1 MYAGIEAGGTKFNCM
16 IAEHPQLILAEKR
29 IATTDPENTIRQVC
43 DFFRTC
49 MQEKSVTVRSVGIG
63 SFGPLDLD
71 PTSPTFGA
79 ITSTPKLAW
88 RNFNIK
94 NAVEA
99 ALQIPAVLDTD
110 VNAAA
115 LGEYLWGAGK
125 GKDTVLYLTIG
136 TGIGGG
142 ITMRGEPLHGM
153 LHPEMGHIYLPISSD
168 EGAFRGICP
177 YHGNCFEGLAS
188 GPALQAQ
195 WGVEA
200 EELAVDHPAWKRE
213 AHIIAQALCNYICIL
228 SPHIIILGGGV
239 MQQKQL
245 FPLIH
250 EQVQTLLAGYV
261 QAPGIIDDIE
271 SYIVPPG
278 LGNHA
283 GMLGAIGLAQ
293 KAVF

>member
-1 MYAGIEAGGTKFNCM
+1 MYAGIEAGGTKFNC
-16 IAEHPQLILAEKR
+16 IVAENPKHIIAEKR
-29 IATTDPENTIRQVC
+29 IATTEPEITMQKVYE
-43 DFFRTC
+43 FFRTS
-49 MQEKSVTVRSVGIG
+49 MQQENIKLQAIGIG

-71 PTSPTFGA
+71 PTSSMYGA
-79 ITSTPKLAW
+79 ITSTPKIAW
-88 RNFNIK
+88 RNYNIK
-94 NAVEA
+94 EA
-99 ALQIPAVLDTD
+99 IETALEIPAVLDTD

-125 GKDTVLYLTIG
+125 GKQSVLYLTIG

-142 ITMRGEPLHGM
+142 IIIQGEPLHGM

-200 EELAVDHPAWKRE
+200 EELAEDHPAWKRE

-228 SPHIIILGGGV
+228 SLHIIILGGGV

-245 FPLIH
+245 FPLIRS
-250 EQVQTLLAGYV
+250 QVQTLLNGYV
-261 QAPGIIDDIE
+261 QAPSIINNID

-278 LGNHA
+278 LGNRA
-283 GMLGAIGLAQ
+283 GVLGAIGLAQ
-293 KAVF
+293 KAVV

>member
-1 MYAGIEAGGTKFNCM
+1 MLAGIEAGGTKFNCI
-16 IAEHPQLILAEKR
+16 IAENSKHIIAEKR
-29 IATTDPENTIRQVC
+29 IATKDPERTIQEVSE
-43 DFFRTC
+43 FFHNA
-49 MQEKSVTVRSVGIG
+49 MQQADVELQSIGIG

-71 PTSPTFGA
+71 PTSPTYGA
-79 ITSTPKLAW
+79 ITSTPKISW

-94 NAVEA
+94 KAIET
-99 ALQIPAVLDTD
+99 ALDIPTVLDTD

-125 GKDTVLYLTIG
+125 GKLSVLYLTIG

-142 ITMRGEPLHGM
+142 IVIHGKPLHGM

-168 EGAFRGICP
+168 EGAFQGICP

-200 EELAVDHPAWKRE
+200 EDLAEDHPAWIQE
-213 AHIIAQALCNYICIL
+213 AHTIAQALCNYICIL
-228 SPHIIILGGGV
+228 SPQIIILGGGV

-245 FPLIH
+245 FPLIRS
-250 EQVQTLLAGYV
+250 QVQTLLNGYV
-261 QAPGIIDDIE
+261 QAPSIIENIE
-271 SYIVPPG
+271 AYIVPPG
-278 LGNHA
+278 LGNRA
-283 GMLGAIGLAQ
+283 GVLGAIGLAQ
-293 KAVF
+293 MAHR

>member
-1 MYAGIEAGGTKFNCM
+1 MYAGIEAGGTKFNC
-16 IAEHPQLILAEKR
+16 IVAENPKHIIAEKR
-29 IATTDPENTIRQVC
+29 IATTEPEITMQKVYE
-43 DFFRTC
+43 FFRTS
-49 MQEKSVTVRSVGIG
+49 MQQENIKLQAIGIG

-71 PTSPTFGA
+71 PTSSMYGA
-79 ITSTPKLAW
+79 ITSTPKIAW
-88 RNFNIK
+88 RNYNIK
-94 NAVEA
+94 KAIET
-99 ALQIPAVLDTD
+99 ALEIPAVLDTD

-125 GKDTVLYLTIG
+125 GKQSVLYLTIG

-142 ITMRGEPLHGM
+142 IIIQGEPLHGM

-200 EELAVDHPAWKRE
+200 EELAEDHPAWKRE

-245 FPLIH
+245 FPLIRS
-250 EQVQTLLAGYV
+250 QVQTLLNGYV
-261 QAPGIIDDIE
+261 QAPSIINNID

-278 LGNHA
+278 LGNRA
-283 GMLGAIGLAQ
+283 GVLGAIGLAQ
-293 KAVF
+293 KAVV